1 MKWMLGIGALFACV
15 VCGLLGLIAG
25 INVNPTSTVKF
36 VPDMGSLA
44 DWISGIGSV
53 SAAGVALYL
62 ADRQR
67 RENTAKVEISQ
78 YFTNDNLTIDLV
90 STGEKPAVIKGLFI
104 RSPHAKKQML
114 LNRSPLS
121 GYDKIIGRYEY
132 GETKRL
138 LIDASFLPSIA
149 FELEHEL
156 GSKNFDG
163 LLLVV
168 GTATAEFRVELNA
181 DFLHALRKEAAEE

>member
-1 MKWMLGIGALFACV
+1 MKWMFGIGALFACV

-25 INVNPTSTVKF
+25 INLNPTSTVKF

-67 RENTAKVEISQ
+67 RENTAKIEISQ
-78 YFTNDNLTIDLV
+78 YYTRDNFTIDLV
-90 STGEKPAVIKGLFI
+90 STGEKPAVVKGIFI
-104 RSPHAKKQML
+104 RSPQFKRQIL
-114 LNRSPLS
+114 LNRSPIF

-138 LIDASFLPSIA
+138 SIDASFFLSVALEI
-149 FELEHEL
+149 EHEL

-168 GTATAEFRVELNA
+168 GTATAEFRAELNA
-181 DFLHALRKEAAEE
+181 DFLHELRKEAAEE